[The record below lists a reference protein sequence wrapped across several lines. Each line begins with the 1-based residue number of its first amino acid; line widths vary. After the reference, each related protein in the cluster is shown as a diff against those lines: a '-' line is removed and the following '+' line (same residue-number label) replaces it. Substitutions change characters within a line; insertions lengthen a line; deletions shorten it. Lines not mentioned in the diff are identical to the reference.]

1 MQELLID
8 PWTAKIVVFILVL
21 LSVLT
26 GNVAYFRLKKYNNKS
41 GKVKRQYYHIIINI
55 LTLLSA
61 IYLVVVAQDTGWIVL
76 MLVLTSS
83 ITGIF
88 TYRNMKIQT
97 KQDKEIEKPRVH
109 AIAGLILV
117 FYTGYMWIWE
127 AIGIGG
133 LFFA

>member
-8 PWTAKIVVFILVL
+8 PWIAKIVVFILAL

-41 GKVKRQYYHIIINI
+41 SRVKRQYYHIIINI
-55 LTLLSA
+55 LTLFGA
-61 IYLVVVAQDTGWIVL
+61 IYLVIVAQDTGWIVL
-76 MLVLTSS
+76 MLVLTSF

-88 TYRNMKIQT
+88 TYRNMQIQA
-97 KQDKEIEKPRVH
+97 KKDEEIGKPRVH
-109 AIAGLILV
+109 AMAGLLLV
-117 FYTGYMWIWE
+117 LYTGYMWIWE

-133 LFFA
+133 LIFA